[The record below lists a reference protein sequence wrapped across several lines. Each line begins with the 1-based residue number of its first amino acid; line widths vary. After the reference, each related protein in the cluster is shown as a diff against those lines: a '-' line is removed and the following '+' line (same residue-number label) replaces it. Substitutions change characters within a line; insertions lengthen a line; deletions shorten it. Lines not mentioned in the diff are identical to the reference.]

1 MGLRTK
7 IMLAVMPLIA
17 VGLIVINI
25 ANHINAAN
33 RIEYEQ
39 TTRLGLVR
47 SFFLTELQTRSQQ
60 ALSLATVVA
69 GMKESGQLVSAKKR
83 DDLAQRLLPVYQRL
97 KKQFGANI
105 FQFHLPPARSFLRLH
120 MPKKFGDD
128 LSSFRF
134 TVLKVNREGVP
145 VSGIEIGRA
154 GPSIRGVTPVKYNGH
169 QVGSVEIGFSFISLI
184 KGLATHTGSVVGV
197 YLNKDLV
204 QRIAWRLKGKRAVG
218 KFLEIAT
225 TAPRVTAGA
234 VSPAFVARASRKAA
248 TDTVGVGDHTYFVGA
263 YPLKDFSGKRVGVIS
278 FMFDQTEAWSGLGG
292 QTWLMAVLSLV
303 GFILLGGLLWWSL
316 TLMTRSLERFVTVIR
331 RVADGDL
338 SARLPTDRSDE
349 VGQMAVALQDML
361 SGIIGEG
368 QSIKSGIAVPF
379 WTANRDLKLTFVNE
393 AFTPVIEALTK
404 RSLAEVVGQMTVREV
419 MGKQTHE
426 MAEAS
431 LASGQQQTFEVGL
444 KFGGRQL
451 VILGTTTPLKDLDGT
466 TIGVMGLGVDIT
478 EQKNQ
483 QARIADQQQDL
494 IQVAQE
500 VSGLAEQLAAA
511 ATQISATTE
520 EMSSASDEQSAQ
532 SDAVATTTEQM
543 SATVR
548 EAAHNAAQGA
558 EQARDAGRIAQEGG
572 SVVEQTVEYIG
583 RISQDVTEVGQ
594 TVSQLAQKGEEIDR
608 VVAVI
613 EDIADQTNLLALN
626 AAIEAARAGEAGR
639 GFAVVA
645 DEVRKLAEKTMTAT
659 REVAETVQAIQT
671 ATGQTVE
678 RMTQT
683 QENVK
688 SGVELTQQAGKM
700 LMQIVANAEA
710 VADVVTQI
718 ASSAEQQTAAT
729 EEITRNVAG
738 IAAAAKE
745 SAGTVAET
753 ARSAEKLTTM
763 ADALTQAVARFKT

>member
-7 IMLAVMPLIA
+7 IMLAVLPLIV
-17 VGLIVINI
+17 VGLIVINVVGYL
-25 ANHINAAN
+25 NASN
-33 RIEYEQ
+33 RIEEEQ
-39 TTRLGLVR
+39 ATRLGLVK

-69 GMKESGQLVSAKKR
+69 GLEASGRLVGAGKR
-83 DDLAQRLLPVYQRL
+83 DDLARLLLPVYQRL
-97 KKQFGANI
+97 KKRFGANI
-105 FQFHLPPARSFLRLH
+105 FQFHLAPARSFLRLH

-145 VSGIEIGRA
+145 VSGIEIGRG
-154 GPSIRGVTPVKYNGH
+154 GPSIRGVTPVKHGGR

-184 KGLATHTGSVVGV
+184 RGLAAHTGSVVVV

-204 QRIAWRLKGKRAVG
+204 EHIAWRLKGKRAVG
-218 KFLEIAT
+218 DFLEIAT

-234 VSPAFVARASRKAA
+234 VPAAFVARASRAA
-248 TDTVGVGDHTYFVGA
+248 AASTVEVTGHTYFVGA
-263 YPLKDFSGKRVGVIS
+263 SPLTDFSGRRVGVIG
-278 FMFDQTEAWSGLGG
+278 FLFDQTRAWSGVTG
-292 QTWLMAVLSLV
+292 QTWLIAVLSLV
-303 GFILLGGLLWWSL
+303 GLLLLGGLLWWSL
-316 TLMTRSLERFVTVIR
+316 TLMTRSLDRFVTVIR

-361 SGIIGEG
+361 SGVIGEG
-368 QSIKSGIAVPF
+368 QSIKTGIAVPF
-379 WTANRDLKLTFVNE
+379 WTADLDLKLTFVNE

-404 RSLAEVVGQMTVREV
+404 RSLADILGRMTVQEA
-419 MGKQTHE
+419 MGPKTHE
-426 MAEAS
+426 MASAS
-431 LASGQQQTFEVGL
+431 LASGRQQTFEVDI
-444 KFGGRQL
+444 KFSGRQM

-466 TIGVMGLGVDIT
+466 VIGVMGLGVDIT
-478 EQKNQ
+478 EQKSQ

-500 VSGLAEQLAAA
+500 VSGLAEQLASA

-520 EMSSASDEQSAQ
+520 EMSSASEEQSAQ
-532 SDAVATTTEQM
+532 SDAVASTTEQM

-548 EAAHNAAQGA
+548 EAAHNAARGA
-558 EQARDAGRIAQEGG
+558 EQASDAGRIAQEGG
-572 SVVEQTVEYIG
+572 SMVEQTVQYID

-594 TVSQLAQKGEEIDR
+594 TVTELAQKGEEIDR

-659 REVAETVQAIQT
+659 REVAETVQAIQA
-671 ATGQTVE
+671 ATGQTVD
-678 RMTQT
+678 RVTRTQD
-683 QENVK
+683 NVK
-688 SGVELTQQAGKM
+688 SGVELAQQAGRM
-700 LMQIVANAEA
+700 LLQIVANAEA
-710 VADVVTQI
+710 VAEVVTQI
-718 ASSAEQQTAAT
+718 ATTAEQQTAAT

-738 IAAAAKE
+738 IATGAKE
-745 SAGTVAET
+745 TAGTVAEM
-753 ARSAEKLTTM
+753 ARSAEKLTIM
-763 ADALTQAVARFKT
+763 AEALTRAVARFKT